1 MKLIVIPPPPL
12 EFSTSGPVH
21 MILGQLTDPGVNF
34 ALVHVLTPVTVQMS
48 SCRPGATLRGSYLL
62 YNNMLPHLSCQ
73 SDFSSCE
80 QNGKDAPIINV
91 CNKFFN

>member
-48 SCRPGATLRGSYLL
+48 FLSPWGNFERQ
-62 YNNMLPHLSCQ
+62 LPVVQ
-73 SDFSSCE
+73 
-80 QNGKDAPIINV
+80 Q
-91 CNKFFN
+91 